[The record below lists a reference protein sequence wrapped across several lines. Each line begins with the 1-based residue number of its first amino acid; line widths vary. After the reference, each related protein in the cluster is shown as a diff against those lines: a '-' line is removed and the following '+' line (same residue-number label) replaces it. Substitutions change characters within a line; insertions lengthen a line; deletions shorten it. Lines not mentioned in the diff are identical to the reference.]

1 MSIFIIE
8 EITTRKVIVCAEDD
22 ILAISKVEKGLGEE
36 ISVEVFRQSEEIIY
50 RPKHLFVSEE
60 STHTQ
65 EALTVNCDAPQL
77 YQDHS
82 SASFWKRSI

>member
-1 MSIFIIE
+1 MGIFIVE
-8 EITTRKVIVCAEDD
+8 EITTRKIIVSAKDD
-22 ILAISKVEKGLGEE
+22 ILAISKVESGLGEE
-36 ISVEVFRQSEEIIY
+36 VSVEVFRQSEEVIY

-65 EALTVNCDAPQL
+65 DALNYSINCEAPQL

-82 SASFWKRSI
+82 SNSFWKR